1 MSLYEVGLDFG
12 SVERQEWPFTD
23 VLKELVCAERTF
35 MEVLSEAL
43 EVHQDVED
51 VWVFF
56 TRVKAY
62 MWLHGY

>member
-1 MSLYEVGLDFG
+1 
-12 SVERQEWPFTD
+12 

-35 MEVLSEAL
+35 MEVLTEAL
-43 EVHQDVED
+43 EVHEDVED

-56 TRVKAY
+56 TRVKTY